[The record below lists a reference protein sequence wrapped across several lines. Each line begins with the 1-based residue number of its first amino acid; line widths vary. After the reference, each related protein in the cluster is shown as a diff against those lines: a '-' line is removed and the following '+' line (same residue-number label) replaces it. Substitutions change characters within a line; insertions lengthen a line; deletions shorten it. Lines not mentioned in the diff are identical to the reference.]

1 MKFKEFFRKPDG
13 FSLMEIMVA
22 AGLLAVI
29 SVAVMQMNKTMSRGQ
44 ATAEVK
50 MEAIEIKRQVISTLS
65 DKQACE
71 HTLVGKNLG
80 DNVDVIK
87 NSNDVDLFR
96 VGQKYGGNALEL
108 AEMKILDDGD
118 LGGGMR
124 QGKLYVKFNKLKKSA
139 YGGSERSF
147 ETLIKVKAAGAS
159 AVIDECFD
167 DTTGVISTAN
177 ESSCLAIGGVWDSAT
192 STCTISH
199 FVKKSGDT
207 MTGAL
212 TTPQLNTNNATI
224 NGPATAT
231 TVTTTDKITSPQFCS
246 GTNCKAI
253 NELALANQSCP
264 AGQVSHGVK
273 ADGTLDCKALQC
285 PSSQYFAGLDS
296 SNNPICRPYPT
307 NTCPT
312 NQYVTKV
319 NSDGT
324 VDCAALPTSASAS
337 CPSGQVIQSVTGGI
351 PTCVVNGGAGDLK
364 GKSCPT
370 GQAITGFASDGSL
383 LCGAAGGG
391 SESPINCVGSWSVC
405 KTTSGYQCGTEPE
418 NLWRRSTPCNR
429 GYTCTGIQTY
439 TITQPS
445 NDSGRPCPSRD
456 GETKSCSVSIPG
468 NWTIDRCGK

>member
-1 MKFKEFFRKPDG
+1 MKFEKLFKNSNG

-50 MEAIEIKRQVISTLS
+50 MEAIEIKRQVITTLS
-65 DKQACE
+65 DKRACE
-71 HTLVGKNLG
+71 HTLKGRNLG
-80 DNVDVIK
+80 DTIDVIK
-87 NSNDVDLFR
+87 NSNNVDLFK
-96 VGQKYGGNALEL
+96 VGNKYGNRALEL
-108 AEMKILDDGD
+108 AEIRIEDDGD
-118 LGGGMR
+118 LGSGMR
-124 QGKLYVKFNKLKKSA
+124 QGKLYVKFNSLKKAA
-139 YGGSERSF
+139 YGGSEKSF
-147 ETLIKVKAAGAS
+147 ETLIQVKAAGPTAI
-159 AVIDECFD
+159 IDECFED
-167 DTTGVISTAN
+167 STGVISTAN
-177 ESSCLAIGGVWDSAT
+177 ETTCLAIGGVWDSAT

-212 TTPQLNTNNATI
+212 TTPQLNTDNATI

-231 TVTTTDKITSPQFCS
+231 TVTTTDKITAPQFCS
-246 GTNCKAI
+246 GSNCKAI

-296 SNNPICRPYPT
+296 SNNPICRPHPT

-324 VDCAALPTSASAS
+324 VDCAALPTTASAT
-337 CPSGQVIQSVTGGI
+337 CPSGQVLQSVSGGI
-351 PTCVVNGGAGDLK
+351 PTCVDNGDLGGLK
-364 GKSCPT
+364 GSTCPD
-370 GQAITGFASDGSL
+370 GEMVKGFSSSGSL
-383 LCGAAGGG
+383 ICAPASAGGT
-391 SESPINCVGSWSVC
+391 PINCFGSW
-405 KTTSGYQCGTEPE
+405 G
-418 NLWRRSTPCNR
+418 
-429 GYTCTGIQTY
+429 TCTKSGTCFLRPTCDDYPPQASSCPGTQTY
-439 TITQPS
+439 TVHQPAAE
-445 NDSGRPCPSRD
+445 GGKPCPYFNGESR
-456 GETKSCSVSIPG
+456 SCTAIVVRPQRS
-468 NWTIDRCGK
+468 CK